1 MSESRLKVFIRGS
14 LFSILGIGLAGV
26 LNYFVRREMALGL
39 TVEEF
44 GALYGMIAV
53 VGIGLTFS
61 DLGLG
66 KAATVLVA
74 ESPDNLNRSM
84 TGIFLLK
91 SCFSLLVMG
100 GFFCFHRQIISTYMG
115 SSGTFAAFV
124 LLISIL
130 FFQSWESLLTAYWT
144 GLKKFGL
151 SNIIIV
157 CRAGFLLISGMM
169 LLNWHGFTGAAAA
182 FAVTPALFAIA
193 GLLLAWRIE
202 GFRFDFH
209 IGKALWSRLFKLGG
223 GIAVAIALLN
233 LMYNMDSVMLGKL
246 KGETSVGYYNAA
258 LPIMQIVQLIM
269 FLPQVLLPITVGIAA
284 EGDYAK
290 LRRIGRWAVLFT
302 LILAPS
308 AFIFFHFT
316 GGWLI
321 RILFSA
327 DYVQAAP
334 AVTLLCCGMVFYT
347 FANFIFQILLSMNA
361 ITYLVLVSCIT
372 AVANFLLNW
381 TLIPEYDFSG
391 ASLATLLSYVIFAIL
406 SFGMLE
412 WLVMKKLR
420 EKRNE

>member
-1 MSESRLKVFIRGS
+1 
-14 LFSILGIGLAGV
+14 
-26 LNYFVRREMALGL
+26 
-39 TVEEF
+39 
-44 GALYGMIAV
+44 
-53 VGIGLTFS
+53 
-61 DLGLG
+61 
-66 KAATVLVA
+66 
-74 ESPDNLNRSM
+74 
-84 TGIFLLK
+84 
-91 SCFSLLVMG
+91 
-100 GFFCFHRQIISTYMG
+100 
-115 SSGTFAAFV
+115 
-124 LLISIL
+124 
-130 FFQSWESLLTAYWT
+130 
-144 GLKKFGL
+144 
-151 SNIIIV
+151 
-157 CRAGFLLISGMM
+157 
-169 LLNWHGFTGAAAA
+169 
-182 FAVTPALFAIA
+182 
-193 GLLLAWRIE
+193 
-202 GFRFDFH
+202 
-209 IGKALWSRLFKLGG
+209 
-223 GIAVAIALLN
+223 
-233 LMYNMDSVMLGKL
+233 MLGKL

-269 FLPQVLLPITVGIAA
+269 FLPQVLLPITVDIAA

-321 RILFSA
+321 MILFSA

>member
-14 LFSILGIGLAGV
+14 LFSIAGIGLAGV

-74 ESPDNLNRSM
+74 ESQDNRNRSM

-91 SCFSLLVMG
+91 SCFALAVMG
-100 GFFCFHRQIISTYMG
+100 VFFGFHRQIIATYMG
-115 SSGTFAAFV
+115 DTGSFAAFV
-124 LLISIL
+124 FLVSIL

-157 CRAGFLLISGMM
+157 CRAGFLLIAGFI
-169 LLNWHGFTGAAAA
+169 LLNWNGFTGAAAA
-182 FAVTPALFAIA
+182 FALTPAVFAFA
-193 GLLLAWRIE
+193 GLILAWKIE

-209 IGKALWSRLFKLGG
+209 IGKELWLRLFKLGG
-223 GIAVAIALLN
+223 GVAVAIALLN

-290 LRRIGRWAVLFT
+290 LRRIGRWAVVFT
-302 LILAPS
+302 LILAPL
-308 AFIFFHFT
+308 AYLFFDVT
-316 GGWLI
+316 GKWLI
-321 RILFSA
+321 TFLFSA
-327 DYVQAAP
+327 DYVKAAP

-347 FANFIFQILLSMNA
+347 FAHFIFQILLSMNA
-361 ITYLVLVSCIT
+361 IGYLVMISCIT
-372 AVANFLLNW
+372 AAANFLLNW

-391 ASLATLLSYVIFAIL
+391 ASLATLFSYVIFAVL

-420 EKRNE
+420 VGHHE